1 MVGFDW
7 ARWHGKRDRFF
18 NDRDRDRAVSATN
31 GAVHLEGDKP
41 VDLGVDAERGSLWDV
56 FVESCVHS
64 DGDLFTP
71 AQGAVVA
78 PVLIRRRA
86 PRGQSQGPLRARHT
100 VDGAGEFDVRRGSV
114 ARQRGDGQQGNS
126 THSDEKDAVLED
138 GCVVGEVPD
147 SSPPGGLSRQDLSP
161 SHAVA
166 ATRNVSVAVSFP
178 PSIEY
183 VSHDR
188 VYNVLMIIKTTN
200 YGMRLCPHS

>member
-41 VDLGVDAERGSLWDV
+41 VDLGVDAERSSLWDV

-100 VDGAGEFDVRRGSV
+100 VDGAGEFLYILNNLRILIVYLLDNLKWPMTLTVYFEDFLSILKRR
-114 ARQRGDGQQGNS
+114 AFF
-126 THSDEKDAVLED
+126 L
-138 GCVVGEVPD
+138 
-147 SSPPGGLSRQDLSP
+147 DL
-161 SHAVA
+161 HAIV
-166 ATRNVSVAVSFP
+166 
-178 PSIEY
+178 
-183 VSHDR
+183 
-188 VYNVLMIIKTTN
+188 
-200 YGMRLCPHS
+200 